1 MRSNSDNAWLSDK
14 TLAWKSIIIMLLFVY
29 HNNYILT
36 GGAPS
41 KAKPWITNVK
51 GIFDHVTVKSAF
63 QLDVFIKKCTSVDPI
78 AIASEIFPNTANV
91 ARMFNFRIRN
101 SGNNSKNTT
110 SIQMFSF
117 IFGNRSCTT
126 PFWRKKLDTSNIEK
140 WRRKNTSYLTI
151 RQQLTHASCLWA
163 GAPLLL
169 YCWGFNHLIL

>member
-1 MRSNSDNAWLSDK
+1 MIRRWLGNSSLYCCC
-14 TLAWKSIIIMLLFVY
+14 LRIY
-29 HNNYILT
+29 HNNSILT

-41 KAKPWITNVK
+41 KAKPWITKVK

-63 QLDVFIKKCTSVDPI
+63 QLDVFIKKCTSVDPT

-117 IFGNRSCTT
+117 IFGNRSCTI
-126 PFWRKKLDTSNIEK
+126 PFWRNKLDTSNIET
-140 WRRKNTSYLTI
+140 RRVRSN
-151 RQQLTHASCLWA
+151 
-163 GAPLLL
+163 
-169 YCWGFNHLIL
+169 